1 MWLIDKCPFL
11 NPDVVED
18 EINDLRL
25 AQDENKLTLI
35 VGNGVSSSAIWHQ
48 SLGESIK
55 DKLSWSDVIKNAAI
69 DAGFEKKEVESC
81 RNNLALAQAILVKA
95 EINETGNN
103 KKNIKFAR
111 TKLVEKLFSAF
122 SEDIKLTEIDKF
134 IVNLRPS
141 NVITTNYDY
150 QLERAFENYGKSD
163 SDWHVVVRQ
172 GVPNDKTDLS
182 CKTIIHKIHG
192 TFSPAE
198 DMATKY
204 TFKSGDEQDAL
215 ESIVISE
222 TDYDDCYHEMDKMKS
237 DSLLG
242 VALSNT
248 CLIIG
253 KSLDLQDLSY
263 IYALRKTRKFKRK
276 IYMLFNGE
284 LTYEEKI
291 NASNLNIIPLI
302 INVPRA
308 SSRNSG
314 HYYFGMLAAM
324 SKLFPKNIELYE
336 DAKKSTAGIYSKLI
350 GAPNVLSIGLVS
362 RNITGITKFQGKQ
375 LIPPAGRRNMA
386 YDCVEEHIGG
396 SALTPMMILESLNR
410 KNNLNLSLSSSIGMK
425 SDSYSNELLK
435 ISNSKNINTDAV
447 SMNQEACWHST
458 VLVHSYKAEDGT
470 KYPGQRIFL
479 DRGYNKAVTLEPDEL
494 NQLEEQLG
502 QDSLQILYLDK
513 FLATQHPPPA
523 DKKNMNPD
531 NNGPI
536 LKNIQWLERL
546 VNNNKCVDIVYET
559 GGAGSR
565 EQHVENVLNKYINVF
580 TAGFPFFAHVVMQN
594 INGYDLPDSL
604 KGFGEDKWWEFE
616 FSDEHVAIND
626 LLVNVFNLENFPS
639 RKNSRR
645 LWEIDIDKQLLE
657 MIGNWCGRES
667 GLERK
672 WFIVTLH
679 HYGALGFDIVK
690 EKGWYCSAPYM
701 NEGEEIENTSGAG
714 DSFRGGL
721 IHALLNFRKN
731 EIDHLP
737 KALLFSTDVASER
750 CKYFSI
756 ELACQKINEKFSDK
770 FKKYGDSKFLK
781 TV

>member
-11 NPDVVED
+11 NPSVVQEA
-18 EINDLRL
+18 INDLRS
-25 AQDENKLTLI
+25 AQSENKLTLI

-55 DKLSWSDVIKNAAI
+55 GRNKLSWSDVIKKAAI

-95 EINETGNN
+95 ENN
-103 KKNIKFAR
+103 KKNIKCAR
-111 TKLVEKLFSAF
+111 ANLVKELFSAF
-122 SEDIKLTEIDKF
+122 RGNIKLTEIDKC

-150 QLERAFENYGKSD
+150 QLERAFEKYGKSD

-172 GVPNDKTDLS
+172 GVPNDKIDLTS
-182 CKTIIHKIHG
+182 KTVIHKIHG

-198 DMATKY
+198 NMAMKY
-204 TFKSGDEQDAL
+204 TFKSDNERDAL

-222 TDYDDCYHEMDKMKS
+222 TDYDDCYHEMDKMKP

-263 IYALRKTRKFKRK
+263 IYVLRKTRKFKRK

-291 NASNLNIIPLI
+291 NVSNLNITPLI

-314 HYYFGMLAAM
+314 HYYFGVLSAM

-336 DAKKSTAGIYSKLI
+336 DAKKSTAEIYFKLI

-375 LIPPAGRRNMA
+375 LIPPAGRRSMA

-435 ISNSKNINTDAV
+435 ISNSKSINTDAV

-458 VLVHSYKAEDGT
+458 VLVHSYEAKDGT

-479 DRGYNKAVTLEPDEL
+479 DRGYNKAVELEPEEL
-494 NQLEEQLG
+494 NQLEKQLE

-513 FLATQHPPPA
+513 FLATQHPPPTNEN
-523 DKKNMNPD
+523 DMTPD

-536 LKNIQWLERL
+536 LKNIKWLENL
-546 VNNNKCVDIVYET
+546 VKNNNRVDIVYET
-559 GGAGSR
+559 GGTGSR
-565 EQHVENVLNKYINVF
+565 EQHVENILNKYINVF

-594 INGYDLPDSL
+594 INGYNLPDSL

-626 LLVNVFNLENFPS
+626 LLVNIFNLENFSP
-639 RKNSRR
+639 RKNNRR
-645 LWEIDIDKQLLE
+645 LWEVNIDQQLLE

-667 GLERK
+667 ELKRK

-679 HYGALGFDIVK
+679 HYGALGFDIVN

-701 NEGEEIENTSGAG
+701 NKGEEIKNTSGAG
-714 DSFRGGL
+714 DSFRGAL
-721 IHALLNFRKN
+721 MHALLNSMKN
-731 EIDHLP
+731 ETDDLP

-756 ELACQKINEKFSDK
+756 ELACQKINEKFADK
-770 FKKYGDSKFLK
+770 FKKYGDTEIINSKK
-781 TV
+781 